1 MMFIML
7 IIRYL
12 QIYSEPGYICFFS
25 IELLFLQ
32 KIETYEIGAND
43 FFHFSSIPVIPPGQ

>member
-32 KIETYEIGAND
+32 KIETYEIHAND
-43 FFHFSSIPVIPPGQ
+43 FFHFPGIYVVLPGQ